1 MLFFYV
7 FFFCVFYIFF
17 FMCFIIFFK
26 EYGGQKEYFGYNKT
40 DYAFIQKGEAVI
52 IKLDRITCLKNYD
65 IEDFFKFYEMN
76 NYEGVTLEK

>member
-7 FFFCVFYIFF
+7 FQCFYIFF

-65 IEDFFKFYEMN
+65 IKIFLNFMK
-76 NYEGVTLEK
+76 